1 MASLGS
7 SIRSAARATFSAYR
21 RLPVRWRLGGGSA
34 LLTLVILAGFA
45 GAADVLIERQVSN
58 QFVAKM
64 NSKAARLPEAVQAKV
79 QYGQFACF
87 SDLSEIAAGRQR
99 PDPPVQPDREAPLLA
114 ADQFGRRDAREQT
127 GLHPPDPGRDLSRA
141 RLSRHR
147 STPLLEER

>member
-7 SIRSAARATFSAYR
+7 SIRSAAQATFSAYR

-87 SDLSEIAAGRQR
+87 SDLSEIAAGDSAQIRLFSPTGKLLCSQR
-99 PDPPVQPDREAPLLA
+99 TSSNGLTPVNKPAFTPPTRGATYHEHGYRVTVQPLV
-114 ADQFGRRDAREQT
+114 
-127 GLHPPDPGRDLSRA
+127 
-141 RLSRHR
+141 
-147 STPLLEER
+147 LEER